1 MRTDFIDYPTA
12 WEIMKTS
19 TLKHDLDCSTVAADF
34 ILCDCEA
41 MPLEW
46 ARRAS
51 EAEPERREAIYEFV
65 KDYLPGRFR
74 AMSVPELIDGC
85 PPAGTMGP

>member
-12 WEIMKTS
+12 WEIQKTS
-19 TLKHDLDCSTVAADF
+19 TLKHDPDCSCVAAGF

-51 EAEPERREAIYEFV
+51 EAEPERLEAIYAFV
-65 KDYLPGRFR
+65 RDYLPSRFR
-74 AMSVPELIDGC
+74 DLPVASLLVRHIDGDVS
-85 PPAGTMGP
+85 A